1 MARYMVQHAEDV
13 LSVFEQAVPDY
24 PRTRA
29 AIDAAWRSSTAPR
42 GRDCSACTS
51 LHAHGAVRA
60 APSAA
65 AGLATRSAGDAAYL
79 HPIAK
84 TGQGGHIVRASA
96 SAAHIGEVEAG
107 GNPVIGDAMLERS
120 RQRATPVLIDV
131 LRRYPPA
138 TSGSNRVAQLMST
151 LDHSLRQA
159 IAGRAIRRVR
169 QRQRQSQSATHS
181 NGYDRSPGHTAL
193 SRADAQRRECKS

>member
-1 MARYMVQHAEDV
+1 AR
-13 LSVFEQAVPDY
+13 S
-24 PRTRA
+24 
-29 AIDAAWRSSTAPR
+29 
-42 GRDCSACTS
+42 
-51 LHAHGAVRA
+51 
-60 APSAA
+60 APSEAA
-65 AGLATRSAGDAAYL
+65 RLAARSAGDAASAAYL
-79 HPIAK
+79 HPIAQA
-84 TGQGGHIVRASA
+84 GQVGHILRASA
-96 SAAHIGEVEAG
+96 SAARIGEIEAG
-107 GNPVIGDAMLERS
+107 GDPAIGDALLERS

-151 LDHSLRQA
+151 LDHSVRHS
-159 IAGRAIRRVR
+159 IARHAIRRVR